1 MLSSGP
7 GHEVEW
13 GHRPVLLTEVVRLLD
28 VRSGGVYL
36 DGTVGAGGHAEAILE
51 ASAPD
56 GRLLGLD
63 LDPQSLARAQ
73 ERLAR
78 FGDRVRLVRA
88 NFRYLDEVA
97 RDAGAASVDGVLLD
111 LGLCSLQL
119 TSGRGFSFQEEAPL
133 DMRFDPAAP
142 VSAGDI
148 VNRAPEGELARILS
162 EWGEEPRARAIA
174 RRIVAARPIRTAR
187 ELATVVAQAVGHRG
201 GRTHPATRTFQALR
215 IATNRELENLYG
227 ALEAAVRLLRP
238 GGRLV
243 VISYHSLE
251 DRIVK
256 QFIQRE
262 ERDCI
267 CPPEVPVCRCGH
279 RASLRSLTRKPVRP
293 GADELRA
300 NPRARSARLRAAER
314 LPRGE
319 QGTPPP
325 PRP

>member
-1 MLSSGP
+1 METSSFSHP
-7 GHEVEW
+7 DAAPQDW
-13 GHRPVLLTEVVRLLD
+13 GHRPVLVQEAVQLLGA
-28 VRSGGVYL
+28 RAGGAYL

-56 GRLLGLD
+56 GQLLGLD
-63 LDPQSLARAQ
+63 LDPQALERARA
-73 ERLAR
+73 RLAR
-78 FGDRVRLVRA
+78 FGTRVRLVRA
-88 NFRYLDEVA
+88 NFRDLDEVA
-97 RDAGAASVDGVLLD
+97 RAEGFMNVDGVLLD

-119 TSGRGFSFQEEAPL
+119 ASGRGFSFQEEAPL
-133 DMRFDPAAP
+133 DMRFDPEAPLTAAE
-142 VSAGDI
+142 I
-148 VNRAPEGELARILS
+148 VNRAPEGELVRILR

-174 RRIVAARPIRTAR
+174 RRIVAARPLRTAR
-187 ELATVVAQAVGHRG
+187 ELAAVGLRAVGQRG
-201 GRTHPATRTFQALR
+201 SRTHPATRTFQALR
-215 IATNRELENLYG
+215 IATNRELENLQR
-227 ALEAAVRLLRP
+227 ALAAALRLLRP

-267 CPPEVPVCRCGH
+267 CPPEVPECHCGH
-279 RASLRSLTRKPVRP
+279 GASLRSLTRRPVRP

-314 LPRGE
+314 LSGTA
-319 QGTPPP
+319 QGA
-325 PRP
+325 